1 MQDNKLRLLLASLL
15 VMSAV
20 NDSVIAQTAV
30 ASDSL
35 KTMADALLSEVNILG
50 RYIYSPVFF
59 PCLR

>member
-1 MQDNKLRLLLASLL
+1 MQDSKLRLLLASLL

-50 RYIYSPVFF
+50 RYI
-59 PCLR
+59 